1 MSQSYSSCKITILVR
16 SFNPVI
22 LHDCFSSLCCLPSL
36 GTVSRQKNALF
47 WPLPELYI
55 FYVNKSLRGIVVN
68 FCWLIRSQEQQNLSE
83 FFSSTI
89 LGLAS
94 RFLRVGGLKRR
105 LGRKKYGK
113 WISVKTVFTFLAL
126 NQLVNKE
133 QFSKHMTLERLI
145 PLSFSKKR
153 PKNRFPCRTVPYWR
167 ADWGSEMWK

>member
-1 MSQSYSSCKITILVR
+1 MSQSYSRCKITILVR

-55 FYVNKSLRGIVVN
+55 FYVNKSLRGIGIN
-68 FCWLIRSQEQQNLSE
+68 FCWLIWSQEQQNLSE

-89 LGLAS
+89 LALAS

-105 LGRKKYGK
+105 FGRKKVQEMDFCQNCSHISGPPSARQYG
-113 WISVKTVFTFLAL
+113 TVRQG
-126 NQLVNKE
+126 N
-133 QFSKHMTLERLI
+133 
-145 PLSFSKKR
+145 LSFGRFLLTLSGIKR
-153 PKNRFPCRTVPYWR
+153 SQVMCLENCSLLT
-167 ADWGSEMWK
+167 S